1 MKTSNPFTPTFG
13 LTPAVPVGQDE
24 VVEAFNDGL
33 KAGPGAPARALFLV
47 AVSSK
52 SETAFLLAHYP
63 CDIDMC
69 LTLLKKE
76 RYI

>member
-47 AVSSK
+47 GTRGVDKTVVLNELEDAAREQGWV
-52 SETAFLLAHYP
+52 T
-63 CDIDMC
+63 I
-69 LTLLKKE
+69 
-76 RYI
+76 